1 MSSVLYT
8 GSTFKVRKEHLKCY
22 IHMNELSIT
31 HKEEAEKYILQESK
45 QDPQAIAGENERS
58 LLKTSPKLAEQ

>member
-1 MSSVLYT
+1 
-8 GSTFKVRKEHLKCY
+8 
-22 IHMNELSIT
+22 MNELSIT